1 MDGKLKLFRYLA
13 YAIEITV
20 LHIVAG
26 IPGFM
31 PSIFGTKP
39 MILLAVALTVAV
51 FEGEIPAMIVGL
63 ICGALCDIGTTNGIG
78 YYTVALTI
86 LCFVIG
92 YCARNFFVTS
102 FLNAMVIGVVSVALL
117 MIFNFLFFETGRE
130 GIDLLGHFLRH
141 FLVGIVYTV
150 LFLPPL
156 FWFNRLFCGSVKT
169 D

>member
-1 MDGKLKLFRYLA
+1 MDGRLKFLRYLA
-13 YAIEITV
+13 YAIEIAV

-26 IPGFM
+26 IPGFL
-31 PSIFGTKP
+31 PTIFGTKP

-63 ICGALCDIGTTNGIG
+63 ICGALCDTSVTTGIG
-78 YYTVALTI
+78 YYTVILTI
-86 LCFVIG
+86 LCFIIG
-92 YCARNFFVTS
+92 YSARNFFVTS

-117 MIFNFLFFETGRE
+117 MIFNFLLFEVGKE

-150 LFLPPL
+150 IFLPPL
-156 FWFNRLFCGSVKT
+156 FWFNRLFSGSVKS